1 MVYPCSND
9 AVNFVNGKTVMT
21 ETLSKPQT
29 ASSAT
34 PPTQFTC
41 FWLYQRAESWY
52 GVPDST
58 WEEAESEFLRVLDA
72 GDVGYAI
79 RGVYS
84 LVGIRPEVD
93 LMVWGVAPTL
103 DTLQELAVKLGRTA
117 IGRHLRLRQAY
128 YGMGGMSTYDP
139 THGPAFIKGD
149 APRRY
154 LSVYPFTKTPE
165 WFQLPYP
172 ERRQLMVEHGQMGR
186 EFPTVLTNTVS
197 SFGIADQ
204 DWVVALED
212 DDPKVLI
219 AMVQKLREAK
229 VREWTAVDTP
239 IYLGERKDPASVLAD
254 MHG

>member
-1 MVYPCSND
+1 MVYPCSD
-9 AVNFVNGKTVMT
+9 ESRAFTNGKTSMT
-21 ETLSKPQT
+21 ETLSRPHPSST
-29 ASSAT
+29 AA
-34 PPTQFTC
+34 PATQFTC

-52 GVPDST
+52 DVPAST
-58 WEEAESEFLRVLDA
+58 WADA
-72 GDVGYAI
+72 DTELLALLNDSDAGYAI

-93 LMVWGVAPTL
+93 VMIWGIAPTL
-103 DTLQELAVKLGRTA
+103 DKLQELAVKVGRTT

-154 LSVYPFTKTPE
+154 LSVYPFTKTPA

-229 VREWTAVDTP
+229 VREWTAIDTP
-239 IYLGERKDPASVLAD
+239 IYLGERKAPEAVLAD
-254 MHG
+254 LHG